1 MRLPAIKIDYL
12 KSFTDDTGV
21 FQHAKY
27 CIPRRN
33 EGYTTDDNA
42 RALIVC
48 AQYDCLKSDKRAKA
62 LANIYL
68 AFLQYMQKPD
78 GSFHNYLS
86 YERRYLDV
94 DGSDDCMGR
103 ALWSCGCALNSKLPN
118 DSRLVAKEIFE
129 KGLPCIWRSISLRG
143 YASTILG
150 LYQYYK
156 ANPDDNA
163 LLSIGKLADNLVT
176 QYQNEAKADWHWF
189 EPHLTYDNARL
200 PQALFEA
207 YMITGKQAHL
217 DVAKKSMDFLLNTQ
231 MVDNKFVPIGNNGW
245 YTRGGERAIYD
256 QQPLEATAMAEAA
269 IDAFYATKEERY
281 AKIAYFAFQWF
292 LGRNTRKLMMYNPET
307 AGCFDGLTPEKV
319 NRNQGAESS
328 ISYLMARL
336 KMEELKRF
344 SEADK
349 NVEENIRV

>member
-42 RALIVC
+42 RALIAC
-48 AQYDCLKSDKRAKA
+48 TQYNRIKSDKRVKD

-68 AFLQYMQKPD
+68 AFLQYMQKTD

-86 YERRYLDV
+86 YERSYLDV
-94 DGSDDCMGR
+94 DGSDDCFGR
-103 ALWSCGCALNSKLPN
+103 ALWSCGCVLNSNLPE
-118 DSRLVAKEIFE
+118 DSRLVAKEIFD

-143 YASTILG
+143 YAFTVLG
-150 LYQYYK
+150 LYQYYQ
-156 ANPDDNA
+156 AYRDEN
-163 LLSIGKLADNLVT
+163 LLDCISKLADNLVT
-176 QYQNEAKADWHWF
+176 QYNNESKADWHWF

-207 YMITGKQAHL
+207 HLVAGKPAHL
-217 DVAKKSMDFLLNTQ
+217 EIAKESLDFLLKTQ
-231 MVDNKFVPIGNNGW
+231 IVNGKFVPIGNNGW
-245 YTRGGERAIYD
+245 YTRGGERAYYD
-256 QQPLEATAMAEAA
+256 QQPLEATAAEEAA
-269 IDAFYATKEERY
+269 IDAFYATKDERY
-281 AKIAYFAFQWF
+281 AKVASLVFQWF
-292 LGRNTRKLMMYNPET
+292 LGRNTRKLMLYNPQT
-307 AGCFDGLTPEKV
+307 AGCYDGLTPEAV

-328 ISYLMARL
+328 ISYLIARL

-344 SEADK
+344 SE
-349 NVEENIRV
+349 VERTAQNSV

>member
-1 MRLPAIKIDYL
+1 MRLPAIKLDYL

-42 RALIVC
+42 RALIAC
-48 AQYDCLKSDKRAKA
+48 TQLNGFKNDKRVKD

-86 YERRYLDV
+86 YERYYLDV
-94 DGSDDCMGR
+94 DGSDDCFGR
-103 ALWSCGCALNSKLPN
+103 ALWSCGCTVNSNLLN
-118 DSRLVAKEIFE
+118 DSRLVAKEIFD

-143 YASTILG
+143 YAFTILG
-150 LYQYYK
+150 LYQCYK
-156 ANPDDNA
+156 ANPDDK
-163 LLSIGKLADNLVT
+163 LLQSIDKLADNMVT
-176 QYQNEAKADWHWF
+176 QYRNEAKPDWQWF
-189 EPHLTYDNARL
+189 ETHLTYDNARL

-207 YMITGKQAHL
+207 YMITRKQVHL
-217 DVAKKSMDFLLNTQ
+217 EVAKESLGFLLKTQ
-231 MVDNKFVPIGNNGW
+231 MMEDKFVPIGNNGW
-245 YTRGGERAIYD
+245 YTRGGERAVYD
-256 QQPLEATAMAEAA
+256 QQPLEASALVDAA
-269 IDAFYATKEERY
+269 IDAFYATKDGGY
-281 AKIAYFAFQWF
+281 AKTASLAFQWF
-292 LGRNTRKLMMYNPET
+292 LGRNTRKTVMYNPET
-307 AGCFDGLTPEKV
+307 AGCFDGLTPEAV

-336 KMEELKRF
+336 KMEELKRY
-344 SEADK
+344 SEAEK
-349 NVEENIRV
+349 NRGG